1 MSTPASAASVETS
14 SAPAG
19 VTCCQRMSPFIRAV
33 HAAVAPAGAAG
44 AGARVAGWA
53 AAGQQTTSG
62 AKNRS
67 AQRADATVMAIL
79 SLPLQGGGT
88 AGPHIPPV
96 QAETQEGDVLLR
108 LV

>member
-44 AGARVAGWA
+44 AAGAGARVAVWA

-96 QAETQEGDVLLR
+96 QAE
-108 LV
+108 